1 MKLFIVLLQ
10 ILVMRWVPECFVDPV
25 LEFEGITQMT
35 NMLVTFYRKRVT
47 TTAWKQILTL
57 CLILLIDCNG
67 YHTCSVLTWEIIET
81 KWYENSVF
89 FF

>member
-35 NMLVTFYRKRVT
+35 NMLVTFYRKVCT
-47 TTAWKQILTL
+47 TTAWEACQNPF
-57 CLILLIDCNG
+57 CLVLLIDWNG
-67 YHTCSVLTWEIIET
+67 YSH
-81 KWYENSVF
+81 VF
-89 FF
+89 GTDVGNN